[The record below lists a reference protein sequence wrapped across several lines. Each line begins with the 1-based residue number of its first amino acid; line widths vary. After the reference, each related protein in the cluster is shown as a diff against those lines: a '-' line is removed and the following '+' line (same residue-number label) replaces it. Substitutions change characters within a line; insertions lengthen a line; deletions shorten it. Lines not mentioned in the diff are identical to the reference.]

1 MVTAVAVLVWIL
13 SVVSIKCC
21 KTSIEH
27 HVKVFFVVIDPKEA
41 YDSTSSILVCGGFYC
56 TVALYTENLVS
67 VIRSFYS
74 ILFYSCISAIVQCGD
89 VVNDPIIVR
98 NRLRQGCTMAC
109 ILFNNFMLVVV
120 AKW

>member
-13 SVVSIKCC
+13 SIVSIKCC
-21 KTSIEH
+21 KKSIEH

-41 YDSTSSILVCGGFYC
+41 YDSILVCGEFYC
-56 TVALYTENLVS
+56 GRYTREFVS
-67 VIRSFYS
+67 TIRS
-74 ILFYSCISAIVQCGD
+74 FYSCISAIVQCGY
-89 VVNDPIIVR
+89 VVTDPVIVR

-109 ILFNNFMLVVV
+109 ILFNIFMWVVV